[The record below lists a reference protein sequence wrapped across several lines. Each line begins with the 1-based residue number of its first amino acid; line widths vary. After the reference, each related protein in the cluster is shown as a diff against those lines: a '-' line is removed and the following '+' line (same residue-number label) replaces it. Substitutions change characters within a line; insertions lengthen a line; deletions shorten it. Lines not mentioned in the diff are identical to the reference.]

1 MKSQTP
7 ATFLASN
14 FLRMWRLLGRVCL
27 LLANPLFH
35 IRFSKESYLNSNFR
49 PYGWWRLFPK
59 LHYCVFNAGKA
70 TDAPVK
76 RKIRGAKHKKGRQT
90 VLFVSH
96 ELTRTGA
103 PILLLNLME
112 ALQEKYNIALLSM
125 DGGELLEEFSELA
138 SWIAIPGEMCGNRK
152 KFMKRQIQ
160 RISST
165 LDVKYS
171 IVNTIVCSEA
181 LPLLR
186 RVDIPTIHLI
196 HEFSMGVESKWW
208 LKLSSLYANATVFS
222 SQLVK
227 NNAIE
232 KVAHINNP
240 KTHVIPQGIFD
251 PSREVRSLKND
262 LASNKCSDIMSKNPG
277 EIVVMGAGTVD
288 YRKGVDLFL
297 TCAKQTI
304 ERMPDVRIRFVWVGH
319 GFRKDIKPYT
329 MFLKDQI
336 DKYALGDRFEAIDEV
351 KDFKN
356 VCRQADIFFLSSRLD
371 PLPIV
376 AQTALGSGIPVICFE
391 NATGMA
397 EFLQTEKLASSG
409 VVPYLDTATASER
422 IIQLTRE
429 PDLRE
434 KVGIACRMV
443 AEISFNKVSY
453 VSKLEEVADQE
464 VINNKFYNE
473 DIAKIKKSGLL
484 NPLFA
489 LRKKNNGEISLISN
503 YVFSWKRGGLG
514 IRKPFPGFHPGIYR
528 EDSMSETDI
537 RDPFAEY
544 IRKGMPPGRWSQ
556 NVINPIRSETNATNL
571 ARSALHLH
579 FYYTESAE
587 RIISRASLSRH
598 RPDLL
603 ISVTTDAAAQEV
615 EKILQKKRGWKHLIK
630 IVPNTG
636 RDVAPFLTAFA
647 EELSGYDIIGH
658 AHAKESS
665 HHPDRSE
672 IERWNTFLLENMI
685 GGKFPMIDHII
696 SSFQHDKNLGVIFA
710 DDPHVINWTDNRK
723 HAEALASR
731 MGFGKPLPENI
742 NFPAGTMFWARYEAL
757 KPLFDLQLCWDDYPR
772 EPVPVDGTMLHA
784 IERLIPLVSEQ
795 AGYTTAVTHIPGI
808 YR

>member
-1 MKSQTP
+1 MKKSAFGDIQRVV
-7 ATFLASN
+7 N
-14 FLRMWRLLGRVCL
+14 LLIRVCL
-27 LLANPLFH
+27 LLVNPLFH
-35 IRFSKESYLNSNFR
+35 LRFSREAYLNSNFR

-76 RKIRGAKHKKGRQT
+76 RKIKGAKHKKGRQT

-125 DGGELLEEFSELA
+125 DAGELLEEFSELA
-138 SWIAIPGEMCGNRK
+138 SWIAIPGDMCANRK

-165 LDVKYS
+165 LDVKFA

-181 LPLLR
+181 LPILR

-196 HEFSMGVESKWW
+196 HEFSMGRENKWW
-208 LKLSSLYANATVFS
+208 LELSSRYANATVFS
-222 SQLVK
+222 SELVK

-232 KVAHINNP
+232 KVAHIENP
-240 KTHVIPQGIFD
+240 KTYVIPQGIFD
-251 PSREVRSLKND
+251 PSREARSLKND
-262 LASNKCSDIMSKNPG
+262 LPQNKRSEFTLKHPG
-277 EIVVMGAGTVD
+277 EILVMGAGTVD

-297 TCAKQTI
+297 ACAKQTTQRI
-304 ERMPDVRIRFVWVGH
+304 PELKIRFVWVGH
-319 GFRKDIKPYT
+319 GFRKNIKPYA

-336 DKYALGDRFEAIDEV
+336 DKYDLGDRFITIDEV
-351 KDFKN
+351 KDFKE

-376 AQTALGSGIPVICFE
+376 AQTALGLGIPVICFE
-391 NATGMA
+391 SATGTA
-397 EFLQTEKLASSG
+397 EFLRTDKLASSG
-409 VVPYLDTATASER
+409 VVPYLDTNIASER
-422 IIQLTRE
+422 IIQLAQE
-429 PDLRE
+429 PALRE
-434 KVGIACRMV
+434 KVGLACRKV
-443 AEISFNKVSY
+443 AETCFNKDSY
-453 VSKLEEVADQE
+453 VSKLDALADQE
-464 VINNKFYNE
+464 AVNHKLHNE
-473 DIAKIKKSGLL
+473 DVATIKKSGLF
-484 NPLFA
+484 NSLFA
-489 LRKKNNGEISLISN
+489 VRKRKDDPTSTISN
-503 YVFSWKRGGLG
+503 YVYSWRHGGLG
-514 IRKPFPGFHPGIYR
+514 MRKPHPGFHPGIYR
-528 EDSMSETDI
+528 EDRMDKTDF

-556 NVINPIRSETNATNL
+556 NVINPIRSETNAKNL

-587 RIISRASLSRH
+587 QIIERASLSKH

-696 SSFQHDKNLGVIFA
+696 SSFQHDKNLGVVYA
-710 DDPHVINWTDNRK
+710 DDPHVINWTDNRQ

-731 MGFGKPLPENI
+731 MGFGQPLPENI
-742 NFPAGTMFWARYEAL
+742 NFPVGTMFWARFKAL
-757 KPLFDLQLCWDDYPR
+757 KPLFDLQLGWDDYPQ

-784 IERLIPLVSEQ
+784 IERLIPWVAEQ